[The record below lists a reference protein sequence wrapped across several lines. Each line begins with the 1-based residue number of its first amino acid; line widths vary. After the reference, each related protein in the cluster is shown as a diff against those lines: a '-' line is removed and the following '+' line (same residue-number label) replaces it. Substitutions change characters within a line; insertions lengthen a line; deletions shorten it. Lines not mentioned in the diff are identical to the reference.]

1 MQVIQLSVC
10 KDFPFAGLLVS
21 LRTTFKMAAARG
33 GTAIMAYAFLSATI
47 ALAVVVV
54 FETTGTA
61 VASMYDAI
69 ATAFIAST
77 PQSP

>member
-10 KDFPFAGLLVS
+10 KYFAFAGLLVS

-33 GTAIMAYAFLSATI
+33 ATAIMAYAFLSATI

>member
-1 MQVIQLSVC
+1 
-10 KDFPFAGLLVS
+10 
-21 LRTTFKMAAARG
+21 
-33 GTAIMAYAFLSATI
+33 
-47 ALAVVVV
+47 VV